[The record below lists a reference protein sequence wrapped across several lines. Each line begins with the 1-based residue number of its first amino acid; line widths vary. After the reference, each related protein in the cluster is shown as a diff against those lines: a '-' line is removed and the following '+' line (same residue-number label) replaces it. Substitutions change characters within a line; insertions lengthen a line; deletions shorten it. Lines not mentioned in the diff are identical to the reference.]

1 MKLDIQVASTSQTIN
16 VFIQDSS
23 STTGAGLTG
32 LVYNSGSL
40 TAYYALPRAAAVSIT
55 LATQTVTGA
64 YSSGGFVEI
73 SSSNMPGWYRLDLPD
88 AAIASGRFTSIHL
101 KGASNM
107 APLPIEIE
115 LTGWNNQ
122 DAVRGGLTAI
132 PNATAGANTGLP
144 VVGTQVPNAT
154 AGAAGGLF
162 IAGSNAATTAN
173 ITGNITG
180 SLSGSVGSVTGNVG
194 GNVTGNVT
202 GNLGGTIS
210 TATRNAIA
218 DSLLLRDQTL
228 VSSPAVNLRCPL
240 NAIRLLNCKW
250 TVAANTLSV
259 YAEDDATLAWS
270 ATETVNA
277 SASPITGS
285 DPA

>member
-1 MKLDIQVASTSQTIN
+1 MPSYVTPKKGVEYIFYIGLTSQADTKLLQGNPTIAAGDFKVSIDGGTLNNPSTLPSVAPASSKAVKVTLSTSEMNGDNIVLIASDAAGSEWCDQLVNIQTSARQIDDLAFPTTPGRSIDVTTTGEVGLDWANIGAPTTSVALTGTTISPSQVAAS
-16 VFIQDSS
+16 
-23 STTGAGLTG
+23 
-32 LVYNSGSL
+32 
-40 TAYYALPRAAAVSIT
+40 
-55 LATQTVTGA
+55 VTGA
-64 YSSGGFVEI
+64 
-73 SSSNMPGWYRLDLPD
+73 
-88 AAIASGRFTSIHL
+88 
-101 KGASNM
+101 
-107 APLPIEIE
+107 
-115 LTGWNNQ
+115 
-122 DAVRGGLTAI
+122 
-132 PNATAGANTGLP
+132 
-144 VVGTQVPNAT
+144 
-154 AGAAGGLF
+154 
-162 IAGSNAATTAN
+162 
-173 ITGNITG
+173 
-180 SLSGSVGSVTGNVG
+180 VGSVTGNVG
-194 GNVTGNVT
+194 GNVIGTVASVVGNVGGNVT

-210 TATRNAIA
+210 TTTRNAIA

>member
-1 MKLDIQVASTSQTIN
+1 MKLDIKVGSTSQTIN

-73 SSSNMPGWYRLDLPD
+73 SSSNMPGWYRFDIPD

-115 LTGWNNQ
+115 LTGWDNQ
-122 DAVRGGLTAI
+122 DAVHGGMSAI
-132 PNATAGANTGLP
+132 
-144 VVGTQVPNAT
+144 PNAT
-154 AGAAGGLF
+154 AGAAGGIF

-180 SLSGSVGSVTGNVG
+180 NLSGSVGSVTGNIG
-194 GNVTGNVT
+194 GNL
-202 GNLGGTIS
+202 LGTLTS
-210 TATRNAIA
+210 AERNAIA
-218 DSLLLRDQTL
+218 DANLNRDMSV
-228 VSSPAVNLRCPL
+228 VSDTNARSPL
-240 NAIRLLNCKW
+240 NALRALRNKTDIAA
-250 TVAANTLSV
+250 TVLTV
-259 YAEDDATLAWS
+259 YEEDDATPAWTAALTLNSS
-270 ATETVNA
+270 AV
-277 SASPITGS
+277 PVTGC
-285 DPA
+285 DPV